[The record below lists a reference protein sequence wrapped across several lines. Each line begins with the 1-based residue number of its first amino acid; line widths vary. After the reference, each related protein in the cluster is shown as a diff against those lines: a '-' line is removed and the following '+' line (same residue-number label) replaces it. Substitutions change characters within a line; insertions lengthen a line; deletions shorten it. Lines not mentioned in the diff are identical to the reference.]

1 MTGYALEIYIK
12 VDGNPTYPTYCVI
25 SGGVINIVLDYVFVV
40 IFKWGIK
47 GAAFATGLSQVTS
60 MSLLFFYIFF
70 RTKKIKFTKVHYS
83 IMEFVKTIIK
93 LMKIGFAEFLA
104 EISMGISIFVFN
116 LIILRRV
123 GDTGVSAFG
132 IIGYV
137 TAFITMTMIGFNQGT
152 QPILSYNLGAENY
165 PRIRKLLKISF
176 ILLTGIQIFFYI
188 LVNLANRGIVSI
200 FLNDS
205 KTIEL
210 TVNAL
215 RLYSLAYL
223 ISGFNIFTAGYFTA
237 INRVKIS
244 TIITLLRGIILLV
257 VFLHILPGFWG
268 ATGIWLSVPVTELVT
283 LLVTFIYLKKF
294 NPLKKI

>member
-1 MTGYALEIYIK
+1 
-12 VDGNPTYPTYCVI
+12 
-25 SGGVINIVLDYVFVV
+25 
-40 IFKWGIK
+40 
-47 GAAFATGLSQVTS
+47 
-60 MSLLFFYIFF
+60 
-70 RTKKIKFTKVHYS
+70 
-83 IMEFVKTIIK
+83 
-93 LMKIGFAEFLA
+93 
-104 EISMGISIFVFN
+104 
-116 LIILRRV
+116 
-123 GDTGVSAFG
+123 
-132 IIGYV
+132 
-137 TAFITMTMIGFNQGT
+137 MIGFNQGT

-165 PRIRKLLKISF
+165 PRIGKLLKISF

-283 LLVTFIYLKKF
+283 LLVSFIYLKKF